1 MAKKATAKSLSD
13 HEGSLLSLVYRF
25 QPITAYKVAKYYQS
39 SPVASFNK
47 SMGQVYPMI
56 GRFAKEG
63 LIEGRQIE
71 SDARGTELWSIT
83 KKGETALKGWLKT
96 FRSAQLVS
104 ADSLG
109 TKVMAFGLLSP
120 QERVDW
126 VVEAKAELEKK
137 RQELDAFN
145 AQTDLPFQAFAYDNA
160 ASTLKARMDWLDR
173 VLFELVTNKD
183 KY

>member
-1 MAKKATAKSLSD
+1 MAKKATPKSLSD

-56 GRFAKEG
+56 ARFAKEG
-63 LIEGRQIE
+63 LIESKRIE
-71 SDARGTELWSIT
+71 GDARGTELWSIT
-83 KKGETALKGWLKT
+83 RKGEGALKTWVQT
-96 FRSAQLVS
+96 FRSAQLVAS
-104 ADSLG
+104 DSLS
-109 TKVMAFGLLSP
+109 TKVMAFGLLQP
-120 QERVDW
+120 QERIDW
-126 VVEAKAELEKK
+126 VIEAKAELEKK
-137 RQELDAFN
+137 RAELDAFN

-173 VLFELVTNKD
+173 VHLELVTNKD